1 MKAAVIG
8 AGHMGRLHA
17 QKLAA
22 LEGVQLVGIA
32 DPDGAR
38 AKEVASQT
46 KSSPYGRYEELFG
59 KAEAVVIAAP
69 TDRHAEIARAC
80 LERGLHVLIEKP
92 IAQSLREADEL
103 IALSKEKRTVLQV
116 GHVERYN
123 RAFAPLAARMDRP
136 LFIESERLSAFKKRG
151 AEVDVVL
158 DLMIH
163 DIDLALALARAP
175 LTDVSACGFRVLT
188 GDIDIA
194 NARLEFANGC
204 VASLSASRVSQAAV
218 RKLRVFQ
225 PDLYV
230 SADLQVAKL
239 RFVRRADGV
248 IEQSTSAIHEWE
260 ESHAGGDALAA
271 QAQAFVAAIRERRP
285 VPVDGEA
292 GRLALQVALDVGRR
306 VRERLERFAK

>member
-1 MKAAVIG
+1 MIG

-22 LEGVQLVGIA
+22 LPGVELVGVA
-32 DPDGAR
+32 DPDDAR
-38 AKEVASQT
+38 ARELASAL
-46 KSSPYGRYEELFG
+46 KCPSFKRHEDLLG

-69 TDRHAEIARAC
+69 TDRHHAIARAC
-80 LERGLHVLIEKP
+80 LERGLHVLVEKP
-92 IAQSLREADEL
+92 IAQTLREADEL
-103 IALSKEKRTVLQV
+103 IYLAQENAKVLQV
-116 GHVERYN
+116 GHVERFN
-123 RAFAPLAARMDRP
+123 RAFTALAARMDRP
-136 LFIESERLSAFKKRG
+136 LYLEAERLSAFKTRG

-204 VASLSASRVSQAAV
+204 VASLSASRVSQAGL

-225 PDLYV
+225 TDLYV
-230 SADLQVAKL
+230 SADLQRGSL
-239 RFVRRADGV
+239 RYVRQAGGT
-248 IEQSTSAIHEWE
+248 IEETE

-271 QAQAFVAAIRERRP
+271 QAEAFVASIRDGQP
-285 VPVDGEA
+285 VRVDGQA
-292 GRLALQVALDVGRR
+292 GRLALQVALDIGRR
-306 VRERLERFAK
+306 VRERLERFAGPREARAGTR

>member
-1 MKAAVIG
+1 VIG

-22 LEGVQLVGIA
+22 IEGASLVGIA
-32 DPDGAR
+32 DPDVAR
-38 AKEVASQT
+38 AQEVAAQFNT
-46 KSSPYGRYEELFG
+46 PAFSSFEEIFG
-59 KAEAVVIAAP
+59 KADAVVIAAP
-69 TDRHAEIARAC
+69 TDRHHEIARAC
-80 LERGLHVLIEKP
+80 LERGLHVLVEKP
-92 IAQSLREADEL
+92 IAQTLREADEL
-103 IALSKEKRTVLQV
+103 IVLARKNGKVLQV

-136 LFIESERLSAFKKRG
+136 LFIEAERLSAFKKRG

-163 DIDLALALARAP
+163 DIDLALALARSR
-175 LTDVSACGFRVLT
+175 LTDISACGFRVLT

-204 VASLSASRVSQAAV
+204 IASLAASRVIQAAV

-230 SADLQVAKL
+230 SADLQAARL
-239 RFVRRADGV
+239 RYVRRAEGAS
-248 IEQSTSAIHEWE
+248 EQSASAIHEWE
-260 ESHAGGDALAA
+260 EAHPGGDALAA
-271 QAQAFVAAIRERRP
+271 QAQAFVAAARDGAPPP
-285 VPVDGEA
+285 VGGDA
-292 GRLALQVALDVGRR
+292 GRLALQVALEVGRR
-306 VRERLERFAK
+306 VRERLERFGKET